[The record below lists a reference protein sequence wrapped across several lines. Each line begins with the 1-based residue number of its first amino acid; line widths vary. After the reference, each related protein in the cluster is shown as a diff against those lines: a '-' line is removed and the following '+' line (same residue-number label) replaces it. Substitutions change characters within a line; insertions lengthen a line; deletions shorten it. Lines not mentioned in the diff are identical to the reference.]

1 MHYCIMKNKNYKYI
15 LFILLL
21 FIFVQFYEGDID
33 RYEQYTMSI
42 QGKEH
47 SVYIEDNGMKIYSH
61 GNILLEEY
69 NIDGNYNYIKSIDIG
84 DIDGDFTDEILLI
97 TGKEEE
103 IYGQRIKI
111 YTFNDGLMEIYN
123 RDFTNFNPW
132 KIQMADIDGDKNIE
146 ISIGVYKETK
156 FHPIMDK
163 RPYIYNWKDNILFPK
178 WRGSRLS
185 KPFDDYIFV
194 DINDD
199 GRDELVSIE
208 MLKDGQRVINTYR
221 WEGFGFE
228 GMLESEP
235 FDDIFAI
242 EKDGNNIKA
251 YIKEINGKHWIIL
264 KYKDN
269 KFITEIL

>member
-1 MHYCIMKNKNYKYI
+1 MKNKNYKYI